1 MGYYYANQT
10 YFGQYNCKTVELA
23 DSSFKNYGKHQAR
36 LNTIQSQA
44 AAKILNHTELPETL

>member
-1 MGYYYANQT
+1 MSGGMKKETQDMAT
-10 YFGQYNCKTVELA
+10 NCKTVELE

-44 AAKILNHTELPETL
+44 AAKSLNHTELPETL

>member
-10 YFGQYNCKTVELA
+10 YFGQYNCKTVELE

-44 AAKILNHTELPETL
+44 AAKSLNHTELPETL